1 MLPLNSPRWA
11 ELRDAYGASSD
22 IPGLLRDLEALPPDE
37 GTEAEPYFSLWS
49 ALCHQ
54 GDIYTATYAA
64 VPHFVR
70 VAAGAPERVPWTI
83 FQMVACIEIARNQG
97 RGPPLPRDLKTDY
110 LAALGQIPE
119 IVSRAAKVGWD
130 HWYCGAA
137 LAAIAAAKGF
147 CQYAEAILELDP
159 DTIKDMLRRKFGE
172 E

>member
-11 ELRDAYGASSD
+11 ELSDAYGASSD
-22 IPGLLRDLEALPPDE
+22 IPGLLRDFEALPPDE

-54 GDIYTATYAA
+54 GDVYTASYAA
-64 VPHFVR
+64 VPHLVR
-70 VAAGAPERVPWTI
+70 VAAGAPERVPWTV
-83 FQMVACIEIARNQG
+83 FLLVACIEVARSKG
-97 RGPPLPRDLKTDY
+97 RGPAIPRDLTADY
-110 LAALGQIPE
+110 QAAL
-119 IVSRAAKVGWD
+119 AKVPEVVGSAAGADWD

-159 DTIKDMLRRKFGE
+159 DTIKDVLRRKFGE